1 MALKFYYAP
10 LSTASITALVLE
22 ELGVECEIVKVDIAK
37 GDTKKPEFL
46 KVNPNGRVPVLIH
59 DGTVVWE
66 SAAITMYLGEMFG
79 VEKKLYPEPGP
90 KRAEAMKWIV
100 WTNVT
105 LGESV
110 NRFTRN
116 VMDFAPDKAH
126 RKAAGDSAKAE
137 IANCLRI
144 LDDALDG
151 KQYLVGEYTL
161 ADTHLNA
168 LLDWLRHMKIDF
180 SPYARL
186 NDWSKR
192 CSSRSAYQRAMTAEV
207 GH

>member
-10 LSTASITALVLE
+10 QSTASITALVLE
-22 ELGVECEIVKVDIAK
+22 ELGVECEIIKVDIAN

-46 KVNPNGRVPVLIH
+46 KINPNGRVPVLVH
-59 DGTVVWE
+59 DDTVVWE

-79 VEKKLYPEPGP
+79 AEKKLYPDPGP

-105 LGESV
+105 LGEAV
-110 NRFTRN
+110 NRYTRN
-116 VMDFAPDKAH
+116 AMNFPPAVEHTA
-126 RKAAGDSAKAE
+126 KAASAKAE
-137 IANCLRI
+137 ITNCLQI
-144 LDDALDG
+144 LEQAFDG
-151 KQYLVGEYTL
+151 RQYLIGDYTL

-168 LLDWLRHMKIDF
+168 MLDWLRHMKIDF
-180 SPYARL
+180 APYERL
-186 NDWSKR
+186 NAWSKR
-192 CSSRSAYQRAMTAEV
+192 CSQRSAYQRAMTAEV